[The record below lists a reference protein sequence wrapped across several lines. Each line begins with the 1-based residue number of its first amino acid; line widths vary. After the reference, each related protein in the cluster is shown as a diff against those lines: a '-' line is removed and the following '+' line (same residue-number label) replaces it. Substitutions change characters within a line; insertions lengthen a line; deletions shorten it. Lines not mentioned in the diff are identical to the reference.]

1 MSYSKHFSFSLV
13 TVTVS
18 DSLFNSQNIS
28 SWSSSFNFN
37 AMFFTKVGIICLHLW
52 RASVS
57 YDILS
62 RWLIDQSKCY
72 VAKLHSWDS
81 RNPPKIEIQ
90 KICSING
97 SHLYLHQ
104 FDKFWISSVCNDQK
118 RKLCEGH
125 YSDSCTVLPGKSREN
140 EMVKCLKIHISRL
153 LSPSFQLQQK
163 NDSILFLFPTMTWL
177 KCRLGCKT
185 INVKNFLLSNLYLP
199 ISKQIQPIHHMA
211 LLFV

>member
-1 MSYSKHFSFSLV
+1 MSIVGLYSKTPLKLRFKKFREIKWSY
-13 TVTVS
+13 
-18 DSLFNSQNIS
+18 LFLQ
-28 SWSSSFNFN
+28 
-37 AMFFTKVGIICLHLW
+37 
-52 RASVS
+52 R
-57 YDILS
+57 
-62 RWLIDQSKCY
+62 
-72 VAKLHSWDS
+72 
-81 RNPPKIEIQ
+81 
-90 KICSING
+90 
-97 SHLYLHQ
+97 
-104 FDKFWISSVCNDQK
+104 FDKFWISSACNDRK

-185 INVKNFLLSNLYLP
+185 INVKNFLLSDLYLP